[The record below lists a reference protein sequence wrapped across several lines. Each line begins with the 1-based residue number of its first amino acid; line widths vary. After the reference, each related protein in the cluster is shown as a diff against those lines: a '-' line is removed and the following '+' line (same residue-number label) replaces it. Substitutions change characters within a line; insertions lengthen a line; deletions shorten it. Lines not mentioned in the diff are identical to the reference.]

1 MTTRIYSRIVFLIV
15 IGVGISIWLNR
26 PPYFATNLPM
36 HGLAIRSAYQPS
48 SNYDLTDICLRLSE
62 PSGYLLVSGSI
73 NIRSIIGE
81 RQVFFQTNTTTN
93 RLFFEYDPGQNSI
106 LQFGI
111 ANENGAPQ
119 FIHLGR
125 IKKAGSLNFALL
137 MRQDGAIQVFG
148 NGIVDLPNLL
158 TLGSS
163 GSHQTNSTTIDCSNF
178 RLNVGNGLQG
188 TDGDVQVQVSSGA
201 SYEDGLKLFDEYKLE
216 YRNSLPDTKYKW
228 PLYIGIL
235 LWVVDSPSIILKLLK
250 KFRPR
255 VR

>member
-1 MTTRIYSRIVFLIV
+1 MTRKIFLRIIFLIL

-26 PPYFATNLPM
+26 ATYLASNFPT
-36 HGLAIRSAYQPS
+36 HGLVIRSVYQPS
-48 SNYDLTDICLRLSE
+48 SNYDLTDVCSLHRE
-62 PSGYLLVSGSI
+62 PGGYLLISGSI
-73 NIRSIIGE
+73 KLRSIIGE
-81 RQVFFQTNTTTN
+81 RQVFFQTNTTSN
-93 RLFFEYDPGQNSI
+93 QVFLEYDPGQNSI

-111 ANENGAPQ
+111 TDETGAPQ
-119 FIHLGR
+119 FIHLGL
-125 IKKAGSLNFALL
+125 IKKAGPLNFALL
-137 MRQDGAIQVFG
+137 MRQDGAIQVLG

-163 GSHQTNSTTIDCSNF
+163 GSYQTNNTTIDCSNF
-178 RLNVGNGLQG
+178 RLNAGSGLNG
-188 TDGDVQVQVSSGA
+188 TDGDVEVQVSSGTA
-201 SYEDGLKLFDEYKLE
+201 YEEGLKLFDEYKLE
-216 YRNSLPDTKYKW
+216 YRNSLPETKYKW

>member
-1 MTTRIYSRIVFLIV
+1 LLI
-15 IGVGISIWLNR
+15 
-26 PPYFATNLPM
+26 
-36 HGLAIRSAYQPS
+36 
-48 SNYDLTDICLRLSE
+48 
-62 PSGYLLVSGSI
+62 SGSI
-73 NIRSIIGE
+73 KLRSIIGE
-81 RQVFFQTNTTTN
+81 RQVFFQTNTTSN
-93 RLFFEYDPGQNSI
+93 QVFLEYDPGQNSI

-111 ANENGAPQ
+111 TDETGAPQ
-119 FIHLGR
+119 FIHLGL

-137 MRQDGAIQVFG
+137 MRQDGAIQVLG

-163 GSHQTNSTTIDCSNF
+163 GSYQTNSTTIDCSNF
-178 RLNVGNGLQG
+178 RLNAGSGLNG
-188 TDGDVQVQVSSGA
+188 TDGDVEVQVSSGTA
-201 SYEDGLKLFDEYKLE
+201 YEEGLKLFDEYKLE
-216 YRNSLPDTKYKW
+216 YRNSLPETKYKW